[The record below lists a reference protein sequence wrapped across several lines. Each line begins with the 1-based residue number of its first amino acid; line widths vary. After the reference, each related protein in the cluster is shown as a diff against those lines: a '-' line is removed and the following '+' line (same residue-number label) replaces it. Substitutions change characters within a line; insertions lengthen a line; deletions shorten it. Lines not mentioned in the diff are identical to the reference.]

1 MKTLKNLIAF
11 FCCYLLTGLL
21 LSFSQSKDLSTQE
34 NKFVKQFSTLSNG
47 RVILKNLKK
56 ILETSFLQIP
66 TPLIFLL
73 TS

>member
-21 LSFSQSKDLSTQE
+21 ISFSQSKDLSTQE
-34 NKFVKQFSTLSNG
+34 NKFEKQFSTLSNG
-47 RVILKNLKK
+47 TGDSEKFEKDFSA
-56 ILETSFLQIP
+56 SFLQIQIQL
-66 TPLIFLL
+66 TFLL